1 MTLPR
6 LLSDVP
12 PSGERA
18 RSPADGWP
26 SAATRRRLLALA
38 ADTPPNAT
46 AELLFAPLLAEL
58 AGLEPGAAAALRLAG
73 VAGGE
78 PELCW
83 CGAVAPAPGAPAGD
97 RLFAGL
103 PLELQVSVPG
113 QGELAFAAPALGP
126 DAVAVHAA
134 ALEEAAV
141 LVAVVWRA
149 VRQERVERLHAQR
162 DKLAVFGELAAG
174 ILHELNNPLTAIVA
188 YAEMLLRTLPG
199 RTADAVDLERLAH
212 IRESSQRLIGFARDL
227 VSYTRPDAQPTSPLE
242 LDVVLDRALGYCGH
256 LLVAHGV
263 TLRRDRAPGATVA
276 CSPSALTQAFVN
288 LVTNAVQAMEGLG
301 GELVVTAARDGQR
314 VRVTV
319 ADEGVGIA
327 ESDLERIF
335 EPYVTTKPHGHG
347 AGLGLSI
354 VRGIVADHG
363 GRVSARRRTP
373 RGAVFEVE
381 LPVDRSGHAGHD
393 PA

>member
-12 PSGERA
+12 PSGERP
-18 RSPADGWP
+18 RSPAEAWP
-26 SAATRRRLLALA
+26 SPATRRRLLALA
-38 ADTPPNAT
+38 ADAPPDVT
-46 AELLFAPLLAEL
+46 AERLFAPLLAEL
-58 AGLEPGAAAALRLAG
+58 AGLEPGAAVALRLSG

-78 PELCW
+78 PELCS
-83 CGAVAPAPGAPAGD
+83 CGAEAPAPGASGD
-97 RLFAGL
+97 GRLFAGL

-113 QGELAFAAPALGP
+113 LGELVFAAPALGP
-126 DAVAVHAA
+126 DAVAIHAA
-134 ALEEAAV
+134 ALDEAAL

-149 VRQERVERLHAQR
+149 VRQERVQRLHAQR

-174 ILHELNNPLTAIVA
+174 ILHELNNPLTAIAA
-188 YAEMLLRTLPG
+188 YAELLLRTLPG

-227 VSYTRPDAQPTSPLE
+227 VSYTRPDAQPKSPLE
-242 LDVVLDRALGYCGH
+242 IDVVLDRALGYCGH
-256 LLVAHGV
+256 LLQAHDV
-263 TLRRDRAPGATVA
+263 TLRRERAAGTAVA
-276 CSPSALTQAFVN
+276 CSASALTQAFVN
-288 LVTNAVQAMEGLG
+288 LVTNAVQAMEEGG
-301 GELVVTAARDGQR
+301 GELAVTTVRDGER

-327 ESDLERIF
+327 AADLERIF
-335 EPYVTTKPHGHG
+335 EPYVTTKPHGRG

-354 VRGIVADHG
+354 VRGIVADHD
-363 GRVSARRRTP
+363 GRVVARRRTP
-373 RGAVFEVE
+373 RGAAFEVE